1 MGTYSKYK
9 YVNTVFGGDDGIV
22 VPNGSTAQRPTSP
35 VTGTVRYNS
44 DIGLIENFNSN
55 GWASIDV
62 PPIVQSISG
71 TVNENTSS
79 TITITGQ
86 NFKSGASITI
96 EGAAVSGASRGLTT
110 TFVNTTTLT
119 ANTNASSVTF
129 VGGASFDIRVVNPS
143 GLAGVLSPAGV
154 IDRDP
159 VWSTGAGSLGTIS
172 DEFANY
178 SPAFTVSASDPD
190 GGAVTYALSSGSLPA
205 GMSLN
210 TSNGQIS
217 GNPSNVSSG
226 TTSSF
231 TLTATSNS
239 QTTARTFSITVNP
252 AADGTSAARAASSA
266 NAIKSLTGTTSNGT
280 YWINLPNV
288 GAQQVFCLMENGY
301 NNGGWHLALKS
312 DTGTTFSWGSGY
324 WTGNNTLN
332 TGDINLNNSN
342 AKFDVF
348 NQFVGNDIMARWP
361 DIGQG
366 GCDSHGGNWIWR
378 ENGRIGS
385 RSLLSFFQNVSN
397 VNPFGPF
404 SFCGMNGGLWSA
416 QGGMQWYGYNYTINS
431 GNAMRWGFAWNNEG
445 DHGSNDTE
453 SGIGSNRAG
462 FSAGDRIYCC
472 NTTTGINRNARIE
485 IYIR

>member
-1 MGTYSKYK
+1 MGTYSRYK

-22 VPNGSTAQRPTSP
+22 VPNGSTAQRPTTP
-35 VTGTVRYNS
+35 ATGTVRYNS

-71 TVNENTSS
+71 TINENTSS

-86 NFKSGASITI
+86 NFKAGATVSI

-110 TFVNTTTLT
+110 TFVSTTQLT

-143 GLAGVLSPAGV
+143 GLAGVLAPAGV

-159 VWSTGAGSLGTIS
+159 VWSTGAGSLGSIA

-190 GGAVTYALSSGSLPA
+190 GGAVVYALSSGSLPA

-210 TSNGQIS
+210 TGNGQIS
-217 GNPSNVSSG
+217 GNPSNVGSA

-231 TLTATSNS
+231 TLSATSNS
-239 QTTARTFSITVNP
+239 QSATRTFSITINP
-252 AADGTSAARAASSA
+252 AADGTSSARAASSA
-266 NAIKSLTGTTSNGT
+266 TAIKNLTGTTTNGT
-280 YWINLPNV
+280 YWINLPSV

-301 NNGGWHLALKS
+301 NNGGWHLALKGTT
-312 DTGTTFSWGSGY
+312 DTTFSWGSGY

-332 TGDINLNNSN
+332 TGSINLDNGN

-348 NQFVGNDIMARWP
+348 NQFAGNDIMARWP

-366 GCDSHGGNWIWR
+366 GCDSFGGVWIWR
-378 ENGRIGS
+378 DNGRIGS
-385 RSLLSFFQNVSN
+385 RSLLSFFQSVSN
-397 VNPFGPF
+397 LSITAPT
-404 SFCGMNGGLWSA
+404 SFCGFASNLYSL
-416 QGGMQWYGYNYTINS
+416 QDGMRWYGYNYSINS
-431 GNAMRWGFAWNNEG
+431 SNAMRWGFAFNNEG

-462 FSAGDRIYCC
+462 FNAGDRIYCC
-472 NTTTGINRNARIE
+472 NTSTGINRNARIE